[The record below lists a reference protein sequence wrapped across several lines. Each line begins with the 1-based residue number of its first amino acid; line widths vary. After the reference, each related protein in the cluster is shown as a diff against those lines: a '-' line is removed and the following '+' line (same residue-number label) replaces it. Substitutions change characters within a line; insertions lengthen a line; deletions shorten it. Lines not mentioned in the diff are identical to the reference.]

1 MVKSLYF
8 LKLAVATSRRSQRC
22 KNETVT
28 PILSKNVDGQYLK
41 YTVRRNYGQS
51 CRRSSFKRGEVS
63 WSFTLRGF
71 TQEERHD

>member
-8 LKLAVATSRRSQRC
+8 LELAVATSRRSQMC

-41 YTVRRNYGQS
+41 YMVRTKYGQS
-51 CRRSSFKRGEVS
+51 YRRSSSKRGEAD
-63 WSFTLRGF
+63 WSFELREF
-71 TQEERHD
+71 TQDRTS